1 MRVKTPLGLFVAI
14 VGVGIFPA
22 AGIGSAI
29 GVSVK
34 DYDPIPAPSSSAEVR
49 EDFGVRDV
57 EPTTSPKG
65 RVASVKP
72 TTRTPNRVTP
82 TTVKVYKTPH
92 ARRDTPDVQNRV
104 EPPEET
110 TEPTSSPAPKFT
122 KPEPSG
128 APHIPQ
134 PTKGPITPPP
144 GQSGG
149 GGASEPAGV
158 AP

>member
-110 TEPTSSPAPKFT
+110 TEPTSSPAPKYT
-122 KPEPSG
+122 PPKEDPPPVVPPG
-128 APHIPQ
+128 
-134 PTKGPITPPP
+134 TKGPVSPPAD
-144 GQSGG
+144 QGG
-149 GGASEPAGV
+149 GSGDEQPERV